1 MKKLTIL
8 LLTLLLPLVAKADD
22 SGCDVDGNGK
32 VTITDAVKVV
42 NKILEQE

>member
-1 MKKLTIL
+1 MDSD
-8 LLTLLLPLVAKADD
+8 VATKEIDVR
-22 SGCDVDGNGK
+22 GMECDVDGNGK